1 VAVVSVPIRNRA
13 FDYTAGWPNGA
24 TSWLPL
30 RFLMSPALKRFGQ
43 DSAGRSFSQ
52 TRPDWKVF
60 YLIEG
65 SLAMDQMDIAVAWY

>member
-1 VAVVSVPIRNRA
+1 
-13 FDYTAGWPNGA
+13 
-24 TSWLPL
+24 
-30 RFLMSPALKRFGQ
+30 MSPALKRFGQ